1 MNYYI
6 HSKTGVQVN
15 KLALALARC
24 YNPLMEVEKRKR
36 EIVATLTREDVFAL
50 QAGETIFGE
59 NKEHGDRPA
68 VTMSDA
74 NFEIAPLSELE
85 PDDSLKDKWEDD
97 RLEKAAEAQSKAHL
111 YSNGDVKI
119 FVPAITLSDCRLG
132 SIKIPRKS
140 IETLETKNGK
150 KLVKHV
156 IPTDGIVLNLGGS
169 LKVVNIPSYFA

>member
-1 MNYYI
+1 MYPQKQASLEI
-6 HSKTGVQVN
+6 LLKH
-15 KLALALARC
+15 C
-24 YNPLMEVEKRKR
+24 YTPLMEVEKREKQ
-36 EIVATLTREDVFAL
+36 IVATLTREDVFAL

-59 NKEHGDRPA
+59 NSEHGDRPA

-74 NFEIAPLSELE
+74 IFEIAPLSELE
-85 PDDSLKDKWEDD
+85 PDDSLKDKWAGD

-132 SIKIPRKS
+132 SIKIPRES

-150 KLVKHV
+150 KLVRHV
-156 IPTDGIVLNLGGS
+156 IPVGGIRLNFGGS
-169 LKVVNIPSYFA
+169 LKVVHIPSYFL